1 MLKVK
6 KKIGGGNI
14 KRILYFFI
22 GIFILIS
29 INTIS
34 SAKYIIENTIDV
46 ANMNIDRTKPKIE
59 LIEIQNTNT
68 NYPKYANKTHTISF
82 KIKVT
87 EKNIKENN
95 FVKDFF
101 GFKLYENNINIAE
114 DNFSIK
120 EIESTNEGK
129 IYKIDIKGIIGNGKL
144 SMQIKEGAIIDKGGL
159 KSESQN
165 IQTGITIDNTAPV
178 GKFKEVKI
186 QDGKVNGEI
195 ILSENIRK
203 IDGWSFKDNNLKI
216 TKEFTNNI
224 SYQLPITDYAGNTS
238 NVDINITQATYINV
252 VYASHNSC
260 IGWSFG
266 YGNYDVAGKDAIKV
280 NPVYRTEALAFNIS
294 GNVDKDFVQANTY
307 IYTYWGEGSKGKC
320 TTSGLIYN
328 YGYNPGKNAFK
339 SMNSN
344 DLITINSKK
353 YFQFGGSGINGYL
366 NTDANSQNPIP
377 GEVAN
382 KYKYGIS
389 GITMKLKDY
398 SQYSIIYQILVNGAG
413 WVKTASDGSECTYN
427 HNTPMSAFRIA
438 LVPKTEK
445 QYVINQWNKDVGTF
459 NMK

>member
-1 MLKVK
+1 M
-6 KKIGGGNI
+6 
-14 KRILYFFI
+14 
-22 GIFILIS
+22 
-29 INTIS
+29 
-34 SAKYIIENTIDV
+34 ENTIDV
-46 ANMNIDRTKPKIE
+46 AKMNIDRTKPKIE

-82 KIKVT
+82 KIKIT
-87 EKNIKENN
+87 EKNIGQNN
-95 FVKDFF
+95 IVKDFF
-101 GFKLYENNINIAE
+101 GFKLDGKNIDIVNG
-114 DNFSIK
+114 NLSIK

-129 IYKIDIKGIIGNGKL
+129 IYKIDIKGISGNGKL

-203 IDGWSFKDNNLKI
+203 IDGWSFKDNNLKT

-266 YGNYDVAGKDAIKV
+266 YGNYDIAGKDAIKV
-280 NPVYRTEALAFNIS
+280 NPVYRTEALAFNIT
-294 GNVDKDFVQANTY
+294 GNIDKDFVQANTY

-328 YGYNPGKNAFK
+328 YGYNPGKNLFK
-339 SMNSN
+339 SMNSS
-344 DLITINSKK
+344 DLVTINSKK

-445 QYVINQWNKDVGTF
+445 QYVINQWNKDVGTY

>member
-1 MLKVK
+1 
-6 KKIGGGNI
+6 
-14 KRILYFFI
+14 
-22 GIFILIS
+22 
-29 INTIS
+29 
-34 SAKYIIENTIDV
+34 
-46 ANMNIDRTKPKIE
+46 MNIDRTKPKIE

-101 GFKLYENNINIAE
+101 GFKLDGNNINIAE

-195 ILSENIRK
+195 TLSENIRK
-203 IDGWSFKDNNLKI
+203 INGWSFKDNNLKI

>member
-1 MLKVK
+1 M
-6 KKIGGGNI
+6 
-14 KRILYFFI
+14 
-22 GIFILIS
+22 
-29 INTIS
+29 
-34 SAKYIIENTIDV
+34 ENTIDI

-82 KIKVT
+82 KIKVI
-87 EKNIKENN
+87 EKNIGENN

-101 GFKLYENNINIAE
+101 GFKLDENNININE
-114 DNFSIK
+114 DNFSMK

-129 IYKIDIKGIIGNGKL
+129 IYKIDIKGISGNGKL

-165 IQTGITIDNTAPV
+165 IDSGIIIDNIAPV

-195 ILSENIRK
+195 TLSENIRK
-203 IDGWSFKDNNLKI
+203 IDGWSFKEKNSKI

-238 NVDINITQATYINV
+238 SVEVSITQATYINI

-260 IGWSFG
+260 YGWSFG
-266 YGNYDVAGKDAIKV
+266 HGNYDIAGREAI
-280 NPVYRTEALAFNIS
+280 NDDPVFKTEALAFNIT
-294 GNVDKDFVQANTY
+294 GNIDLDFVQANAY
-307 IYTYWGEGSKGKC
+307 VHTYWGDNIKGKC

-328 YGYNPGKNAFK
+328 YGYNPGKNTFK
-339 SMNSN
+339 SMKSN
-344 DLITINSKK
+344 DLVTINSKK
-353 YFQFGGSGINGYL
+353 YFQLGGSGVNGVGV
-366 NTDANSQNPIP
+366 TDCNGNNPIP
-377 GEVAN
+377 EDIGWQF
-382 KYKYGIS
+382 KYGIT

-398 SQYSIIYQILVNGAG
+398 SYYSIVYQVLVNKVG
-413 WVKTASDGSECTYN
+413 WIKASSDGVECTYN
-427 HNTPMSAFRIA
+427 HTMPISAFRIA

-445 QYVINQWNKDVGTF
+445 QYVINQWNKVVGT
-459 NMK
+459 NILK

>member
-1 MLKVK
+1 
-6 KKIGGGNI
+6 
-14 KRILYFFI
+14 
-22 GIFILIS
+22 
-29 INTIS
+29 
-34 SAKYIIENTIDV
+34 
-46 ANMNIDRTKPKIE
+46 MNIDRTKPKIE

-68 NYPKYANKTHTISF
+68 NYPKYANKTHRISF

-101 GFKLYENNINIAE
+101 GFKLDENNINIVE
-114 DNFSIK
+114 NNLSIK
-120 EIESTNEGK
+120 EIENTNEGK
-129 IYKIDIKGIIGNGKL
+129 IYKIDIKGISGNGKL

-195 ILSENIRK
+195 TLSENIRK
-203 IDGWSFKDNNLKI
+203 IDGWSFKDNNSKI

-328 YGYNPGKNAFK
+328 YGYNPGKNVFK

-344 DLITINSKK
+344 DLVTINSKK

-413 WVKTASDGSECTYN
+413 WVKTSSDGSECTYN

-445 QYVINQWNKDVGTF
+445 QYVINQWNKDIGTF

>member
-1 MLKVK
+1 M
-6 KKIGGGNI
+6 
-14 KRILYFFI
+14 
-22 GIFILIS
+22 
-29 INTIS
+29 
-34 SAKYIIENTIDV
+34 ENTIDV

-87 EKNIKENN
+87 EKNIGKNN

-101 GFKLYENNINIAE
+101 GFKLDENNINIAE
-114 DNFSIK
+114 DNLSIK

-129 IYKIDIKGIIGNGKL
+129 IYKIDIKEISGNGKL
-144 SMQIKEGAIIDKGGL
+144 SMQIKEGVIIDKGGL

-165 IQTGITIDNTAPV
+165 IDSGIIIDNTAPV

-195 ILSENIRK
+195 TLSENIRK

-238 NVDINITQATYINV
+238 NVEVNITQATYINI

-260 IGWSFG
+260 YGWSFG
-266 YGNYDVAGKDAIKV
+266 HGNYDVAGKDAIKV

-344 DLITINSKK
+344 DLVTINSKK

>member
-1 MLKVK
+1 
-6 KKIGGGNI
+6 
-14 KRILYFFI
+14 
-22 GIFILIS
+22 
-29 INTIS
+29 
-34 SAKYIIENTIDV
+34 
-46 ANMNIDRTKPKIE
+46 MNIDRTKPKIE

-101 GFKLYENNINIAE
+101 GFKLDENNINIAE

-238 NVDINITQATYINV
+238 SVGVNITQATYINI

-260 IGWSFG
+260 YGWSFG

>member
-1 MLKVK
+1 M
-6 KKIGGGNI
+6 
-14 KRILYFFI
+14 
-22 GIFILIS
+22 
-29 INTIS
+29 
-34 SAKYIIENTIDV
+34 ENTIDV
-46 ANMNIDRTKPKIE
+46 AKMNIDRTKPKIE

-82 KIKVT
+82 KIKIT
-87 EKNIKENN
+87 EKNIGQNN
-95 FVKDFF
+95 IVKDFF
-101 GFKLYENNINIAE
+101 EFKLDGKNIDIVNG
-114 DNFSIK
+114 NFSIK

-129 IYKIDIKGIIGNGKL
+129 IYKIDIKGISGNGKL

-195 ILSENIRK
+195 TLSENIRK

-238 NVDINITQATYINV
+238 NVDINITQATYINI

-266 YGNYDVAGKDAIKV
+266 YGNYDIAGKDAIKV
-280 NPVYRTEALAFNIS
+280 NPVYRTEALAFNIT
-294 GNVDKDFVQANTY
+294 GNIDKDFVQANTY

-328 YGYNPGKNAFK
+328 YGYNPGKNLFK
-339 SMNSN
+339 SMNSS
-344 DLITINSKK
+344 DLVTINSKK

>member
-1 MLKVK
+1 M
-6 KKIGGGNI
+6 
-14 KRILYFFI
+14 
-22 GIFILIS
+22 
-29 INTIS
+29 
-34 SAKYIIENTIDV
+34 ENTIDV
-46 ANMNIDRTKPKIE
+46 AKMNIDRTKPKIE

-82 KIKVT
+82 KIKIT
-87 EKNIKENN
+87 EKNIGQNN
-95 FVKDFF
+95 IVKDFF
-101 GFKLYENNINIAE
+101 GFKLDGKNIDIVNG
-114 DNFSIK
+114 NLSIK

-129 IYKIDIKGIIGNGKL
+129 IYKIDIKGISGNGKL

-165 IQTGITIDNTAPV
+165 IDTGITIDNIAPV
-178 GKFKEVKI
+178 GKFKETKI

-195 ILSENIRK
+195 TLNENIRK
-203 IDGWSFKDNNLKI
+203 IDGWSFKENNLKT

-266 YGNYDVAGKDAIKV
+266 YGNYDIAGKDAIKV

-445 QYVINQWNKDVGTF
+445 QYVINQWNKDVGTY

>member
-1 MLKVK
+1 M
-6 KKIGGGNI
+6 
-14 KRILYFFI
+14 
-22 GIFILIS
+22 
-29 INTIS
+29 
-34 SAKYIIENTIDV
+34 ENTIDV
-46 ANMNIDRTKPKIE
+46 AKMNIDRTKPKIE

-82 KIKVT
+82 KIKIT
-87 EKNIKENN
+87 EKNIGQNN
-95 FVKDFF
+95 IVKDFF
-101 GFKLYENNINIAE
+101 EFKLDGKNIDIVNG
-114 DNFSIK
+114 NFSIK

-129 IYKIDIKGIIGNGKL
+129 IYKIDIKGISGNGKL

-165 IQTGITIDNTAPV
+165 IDTGITIDNIAPV
-178 GKFKEVKI
+178 GKFKETKI

-195 ILSENIRK
+195 TLNENIRK
-203 IDGWSFKDNNLKI
+203 IDGWSFKENNLKT

-266 YGNYDVAGKDAIKV
+266 YGNYDIAGKDAIKV
-280 NPVYRTEALAFNIS
+280 NPVYRTEALAFNIT
-294 GNVDKDFVQANTY
+294 GNIDKDFVQANTY

-328 YGYNPGKNAFK
+328 YGYNPGKNLFK
-339 SMNSN
+339 SMNSS
-344 DLITINSKK
+344 DLVTINSKK

-445 QYVINQWNKDVGTF
+445 QYVINQWNKDVGTY

>member
-1 MLKVK
+1 
-6 KKIGGGNI
+6 
-14 KRILYFFI
+14 
-22 GIFILIS
+22 
-29 INTIS
+29 
-34 SAKYIIENTIDV
+34 
-46 ANMNIDRTKPKIE
+46 MNIDRTKPKIE

-87 EKNIKENN
+87 EKKIKENN

-101 GFKLYENNINIAE
+101 GFKLDENNINIAE

-328 YGYNPGKNAFK
+328 YGYNPGKNVFK

>member
-1 MLKVK
+1 M
-6 KKIGGGNI
+6 
-14 KRILYFFI
+14 
-22 GIFILIS
+22 
-29 INTIS
+29 
-34 SAKYIIENTIDV
+34 ENTIDV

-87 EKNIKENN
+87 EKNIGKNN

-101 GFKLYENNINIAE
+101 GFKLDENNINIAE
-114 DNFSIK
+114 DNLSIK

-144 SMQIKEGAIIDKGGL
+144 SIQIKEGAIIDKGGL

-195 ILSENIRK
+195 TLSENIRK

-266 YGNYDVAGKDAIKV
+266 YGNYDVAGKEAIKV

-339 SMNSN
+339 SMNSS
-344 DLITINSKK
+344 DLVTINSKK

-398 SQYSIIYQILVNGAG
+398 SQYSIIYQILVKDAG

>member
-1 MLKVK
+1 
-6 KKIGGGNI
+6 
-14 KRILYFFI
+14 
-22 GIFILIS
+22 
-29 INTIS
+29 
-34 SAKYIIENTIDV
+34 
-46 ANMNIDRTKPKIE
+46 MNIDRTKPKIE

-68 NYPKYANKTHTISF
+68 NYPKYANKTHRISF

-101 GFKLYENNINIAE
+101 GFKLDGKNIDIVNG
-114 DNFSIK
+114 NLSIK

-129 IYKIDIKGIIGNGKL
+129 IYKIDIKGISGNGKL

-165 IQTGITIDNTAPV
+165 IQTGITIDNIAPV
-178 GKFKEVKI
+178 GKFKETKI

-195 ILSENIRK
+195 TLNENIRK

-266 YGNYDVAGKDAIKV
+266 YGNYDIAGKDAIKV

-307 IYTYWGEGSKGKC
+307 IYTYWGEGSNGKC

-413 WVKTASDGSECTYN
+413 WVKTESDGSECTYN

>member
-1 MLKVK
+1 
-6 KKIGGGNI
+6 
-14 KRILYFFI
+14 
-22 GIFILIS
+22 
-29 INTIS
+29 
-34 SAKYIIENTIDV
+34 
-46 ANMNIDRTKPKIE
+46 MNIDRTKPKIE

-82 KIKVT
+82 KIKIT
-87 EKNIKENN
+87 EKNIGQNN
-95 FVKDFF
+95 IVKDFF
-101 GFKLYENNINIAE
+101 EFKLDGKNIDIVNG
-114 DNFSIK
+114 NLCIK

-129 IYKIDIKGIIGNGKL
+129 IYKIDIKGISGNGKL
-144 SMQIKEGAIIDKGGL
+144 SMQIKEGVIIDNGGL

-165 IQTGITIDNTAPV
+165 IDTGITIDNIAPV

-195 ILSENIRK
+195 TLSENIRK

-216 TKEFTNNI
+216 TKGFTNNI

-366 NTDANSQNPIP
+366 NTVANSQNPIP

>member
-1 MLKVK
+1 M
-6 KKIGGGNI
+6 
-14 KRILYFFI
+14 
-22 GIFILIS
+22 
-29 INTIS
+29 
-34 SAKYIIENTIDV
+34 ENTIDV
-46 ANMNIDRTKPKIE
+46 AKMNIDRTKPKIE

-82 KIKVT
+82 KIKIT
-87 EKNIKENN
+87 EKNIGQNN
-95 FVKDFF
+95 IVKDFF
-101 GFKLYENNINIAE
+101 GFKLDGKNIDIVNG
-114 DNFSIK
+114 NLSIK

-129 IYKIDIKGIIGNGKL
+129 IYKIDIKGISGNGKL

-165 IQTGITIDNTAPV
+165 IDTGITIDNIAPV
-178 GKFKEVKI
+178 GKFKETKI

-195 ILSENIRK
+195 TLNENIRK
-203 IDGWSFKDNNLKI
+203 IDGWSFKENNLKT

-266 YGNYDVAGKDAIKV
+266 YGNYDIAGKDAIKV
-280 NPVYRTEALAFNIS
+280 NPVYRTEALAFNIT
-294 GNVDKDFVQANTY
+294 GNIDKDFVQANTY

-328 YGYNPGKNAFK
+328 YGYNPGKNLFK
-339 SMNSN
+339 SMNSS
-344 DLITINSKK
+344 DLVTINSKK

-398 SQYSIIYQILVNGAG
+398 SQYSIIYQILVNGTG

>member
-1 MLKVK
+1 
-6 KKIGGGNI
+6 
-14 KRILYFFI
+14 
-22 GIFILIS
+22 
-29 INTIS
+29 
-34 SAKYIIENTIDV
+34 
-46 ANMNIDRTKPKIE
+46 MNIDRTKPKIE

-87 EKNIKENN
+87 EKKIKENN
-95 FVKDFF
+95 FVKDFL
-101 GFKLYENNINIAE
+101 GFKLDENNINIAE

-129 IYKIDIKGIIGNGKL
+129 IYKIDIKGISGNGKL
-144 SMQIKEGAIIDKGGL
+144 SMQIKEGVIIDNGGL
-159 KSESQN
+159 KSEGQN
-165 IQTGITIDNTAPV
+165 IDTGITIDNIAPV

-195 ILSENIRK
+195 TLSENIRK

-389 GITMKLKDY
+389 VITMKLKDY

>member
-1 MLKVK
+1 M
-6 KKIGGGNI
+6 
-14 KRILYFFI
+14 
-22 GIFILIS
+22 
-29 INTIS
+29 
-34 SAKYIIENTIDV
+34 ENTIDV
-46 ANMNIDRTKPKIE
+46 AKMNIDRTKPKIE

-82 KIKVT
+82 KIKIT
-87 EKNIKENN
+87 EKNIGQNN
-95 FVKDFF
+95 IVKDFF
-101 GFKLYENNINIAE
+101 GFKLDGKNIDIVNG
-114 DNFSIK
+114 NLSIK

-129 IYKIDIKGIIGNGKL
+129 IYKIDIKGISGNGKL

-165 IQTGITIDNTAPV
+165 IDTGITIDNIAPV
-178 GKFKEVKI
+178 GKFKETKI

-195 ILSENIRK
+195 TLNENIRK
-203 IDGWSFKDNNLKI
+203 IDGWSFKENNLKT

-266 YGNYDVAGKDAIKV
+266 YGNYDIAGKDAIKV
-280 NPVYRTEALAFNIS
+280 NPVYRTEALAFNIT
-294 GNVDKDFVQANTY
+294 GNIDKDFVQANTY

-328 YGYNPGKNAFK
+328 YGYNPGKNLFK
-339 SMNSN
+339 SMNSS
-344 DLITINSKK
+344 DLVTINSKK

-398 SQYSIIYQILVNGAG
+398 SQYSIIYQILVNGTG

-445 QYVINQWNKDVGTF
+445 HVINQWNKDVGTF

>member
-1 MLKVK
+1 
-6 KKIGGGNI
+6 
-14 KRILYFFI
+14 
-22 GIFILIS
+22 
-29 INTIS
+29 
-34 SAKYIIENTIDV
+34 
-46 ANMNIDRTKPKIE
+46 MNIDRTKPKIE

-82 KIKVT
+82 KIKIT
-87 EKNIKENN
+87 EKNIGQNN
-95 FVKDFF
+95 IVKDFF
-101 GFKLYENNINIAE
+101 EFKLDGKNIDIVNG
-114 DNFSIK
+114 NLCIK

-129 IYKIDIKGIIGNGKL
+129 IYKIDIKGISGNGKL
-144 SMQIKEGAIIDKGGL
+144 SMQIKEGVIIDNGGL

-165 IQTGITIDNTAPV
+165 IDTGITIDNIAPV
-178 GKFKEVKI
+178 GKFKETKI

-195 ILSENIRK
+195 TLNENIRK
-203 IDGWSFKDNNLKI
+203 IDGWSFKENNLKT

-266 YGNYDVAGKDAIKV
+266 YGNYDIAGKDAIKV
-280 NPVYRTEALAFNIS
+280 NSVYRTEALAFNIT
-294 GNVDKDFVQANTY
+294 GNIDKDFVQANTY

-328 YGYNPGKNAFK
+328 YGYNPGKNLFK
-339 SMNSN
+339 SMNSS
-344 DLITINSKK
+344 DLVTINSKK

>member
-1 MLKVK
+1 
-6 KKIGGGNI
+6 
-14 KRILYFFI
+14 
-22 GIFILIS
+22 
-29 INTIS
+29 
-34 SAKYIIENTIDV
+34 
-46 ANMNIDRTKPKIE
+46 MNIDRTKPKIE

-87 EKNIKENN
+87 EKKIKENN

-101 GFKLYENNINIAE
+101 GFKLDENNINIAE

-129 IYKIDIKGIIGNGKL
+129 IYKIDIKGISGNGKL
-144 SMQIKEGAIIDKGGL
+144 SMQIKEGVIIDNGGL

-165 IQTGITIDNTAPV
+165 IDTGITIDNTAPV

-195 ILSENIRK
+195 TLSENIRK

-238 NVDINITQATYINV
+238 NVDINITQATYINI

-294 GNVDKDFVQANTY
+294 GNVDKDFAQANTY

>member
-1 MLKVK
+1 
-6 KKIGGGNI
+6 
-14 KRILYFFI
+14 
-22 GIFILIS
+22 
-29 INTIS
+29 
-34 SAKYIIENTIDV
+34 
-46 ANMNIDRTKPKIE
+46 MNIDRTKPKIE

-101 GFKLYENNINIAE
+101 GFKLDENNINIAE

-294 GNVDKDFVQANTY
+294 GNVDKDYVQANTY

>member
-1 MLKVK
+1 
-6 KKIGGGNI
+6 
-14 KRILYFFI
+14 
-22 GIFILIS
+22 
-29 INTIS
+29 
-34 SAKYIIENTIDV
+34 
-46 ANMNIDRTKPKIE
+46 MNIDRTKPKIE

-101 GFKLYENNINIAE
+101 GFKLDENNINIAE

-129 IYKIDIKGIIGNGKL
+129 IYKIDIKGISGNGKL
-144 SMQIKEGAIIDKGGL
+144 SMQIKEGVIIDNGGL

-165 IQTGITIDNTAPV
+165 IDTGITIDNIAPV

-195 ILSENIRK
+195 TLSENIRK

-366 NTDANSQNPIP
+366 NTDANSQSPIP

-413 WVKTASDGSECTYN
+413 WVKTASDGSECTCN

>member
-1 MLKVK
+1 
-6 KKIGGGNI
+6 
-14 KRILYFFI
+14 
-22 GIFILIS
+22 
-29 INTIS
+29 
-34 SAKYIIENTIDV
+34 
-46 ANMNIDRTKPKIE
+46 MNIDRTKPKIE

-82 KIKVT
+82 KIKIT
-87 EKNIKENN
+87 EKNIGQNN
-95 FVKDFF
+95 IVKDFF
-101 GFKLYENNINIAE
+101 EFKLDGKNIDIVNG
-114 DNFSIK
+114 NLSIK

-129 IYKIDIKGIIGNGKL
+129 IYKIDIKGISGNGKL

-165 IQTGITIDNTAPV
+165 IDTGITIDNIAPV
-178 GKFKEVKI
+178 GKFKETKI

-195 ILSENIRK
+195 TLNENIRK
-203 IDGWSFKDNNLKI
+203 IDGWSFKENNLKT

-266 YGNYDVAGKDAIKV
+266 YGNYDIAGKDAIKV
-280 NPVYRTEALAFNIS
+280 NPVYRTEALAFNIT
-294 GNVDKDFVQANTY
+294 GNIDKDFVQANTY

-328 YGYNPGKNAFK
+328 YGYNPGKNLFK
-339 SMNSN
+339 SMNSS
-344 DLITINSKK
+344 DLVTINSKK

-445 QYVINQWNKDVGTF
+445 QYVINQWNKDVGTY

>member
-1 MLKVK
+1 
-6 KKIGGGNI
+6 
-14 KRILYFFI
+14 
-22 GIFILIS
+22 
-29 INTIS
+29 
-34 SAKYIIENTIDV
+34 
-46 ANMNIDRTKPKIE
+46 MNIDRTKPKIE

-101 GFKLYENNINIAE
+101 GFKLDENNINIAE

-165 IQTGITIDNTAPV
+165 IDSGIIIDNIAPV

-195 ILSENIRK
+195 TLSENIRK
-203 IDGWSFKDNNLKI
+203 INGWSFKDNNLKI

-224 SYQLPITDYAGNTS
+224 SYRLPITDYAGNTS

-344 DLITINSKK
+344 DLVTINSKK

-413 WVKTASDGSECTYN
+413 WVKWVKTASDGSECTYN

>member
-1 MLKVK
+1 
-6 KKIGGGNI
+6 
-14 KRILYFFI
+14 
-22 GIFILIS
+22 
-29 INTIS
+29 
-34 SAKYIIENTIDV
+34 
-46 ANMNIDRTKPKIE
+46 MNIDRTKPKIE

-101 GFKLYENNINIAE
+101 GFKLDGNNINIAE

-238 NVDINITQATYINV
+238 SVGVNITQATYINI

>member
-1 MLKVK
+1 
-6 KKIGGGNI
+6 
-14 KRILYFFI
+14 
-22 GIFILIS
+22 
-29 INTIS
+29 
-34 SAKYIIENTIDV
+34 
-46 ANMNIDRTKPKIE
+46 MNIDRTKPKIE

-101 GFKLYENNINIAE
+101 GFKLDENNINIVE
-114 DNFSIK
+114 NNLSIK

-129 IYKIDIKGIIGNGKL
+129 IYKIDIKGISGNGKL

-195 ILSENIRK
+195 TLSENIRK

-328 YGYNPGKNAFK
+328 YGYNPGKNVFK

-398 SQYSIIYQILVNGAG
+398 SQYSIIYQILVNRAG

>member
-1 MLKVK
+1 
-6 KKIGGGNI
+6 
-14 KRILYFFI
+14 
-22 GIFILIS
+22 
-29 INTIS
+29 
-34 SAKYIIENTIDV
+34 
-46 ANMNIDRTKPKIE
+46 MNIDRTKPKIE

-101 GFKLYENNINIAE
+101 GFKLDENNINIVE
-114 DNFSIK
+114 NNLSIK
-120 EIESTNEGK
+120 EIEITNEGK
-129 IYKIDIKGIIGNGKL
+129 IYKIDIKGISGNGKL

-195 ILSENIRK
+195 TLNENIRK
-203 IDGWSFKDNNLKI
+203 IDGWSFKENNLKI

-294 GNVDKDFVQANTY
+294 GNVDKDFVQVNTY

-398 SQYSIIYQILVNGAG
+398 SQYSIIYQILVNGTG

>member
-1 MLKVK
+1 
-6 KKIGGGNI
+6 
-14 KRILYFFI
+14 
-22 GIFILIS
+22 
-29 INTIS
+29 
-34 SAKYIIENTIDV
+34 
-46 ANMNIDRTKPKIE
+46 MNIDRTKPKIE

-101 GFKLYENNINIAE
+101 GFKLDENNINIAE

-195 ILSENIRK
+195 TLSENIRK
-203 IDGWSFKDNNLKI
+203 INGWSFKDNNLKI

>member
-1 MLKVK
+1 
-6 KKIGGGNI
+6 
-14 KRILYFFI
+14 
-22 GIFILIS
+22 
-29 INTIS
+29 
-34 SAKYIIENTIDV
+34 
-46 ANMNIDRTKPKIE
+46 MNIDRTKPKIE

-101 GFKLYENNINIAE
+101 GFKLDENNINIAE
-114 DNFSIK
+114 NNFSIK

-159 KSESQN
+159 KSKSQN

-195 ILSENIRK
+195 TLSENIRK

-224 SYQLPITDYAGNTS
+224 SYKLPITDYAGNTS

>member
-1 MLKVK
+1 
-6 KKIGGGNI
+6 
-14 KRILYFFI
+14 
-22 GIFILIS
+22 
-29 INTIS
+29 
-34 SAKYIIENTIDV
+34 
-46 ANMNIDRTKPKIE
+46 MNIDRTKPKIE

-101 GFKLYENNINIAE
+101 GFKLDENNINIAE
-114 DNFSIK
+114 NNFSIK

-159 KSESQN
+159 KSKSQN

-195 ILSENIRK
+195 TLSENIRK

-238 NVDINITQATYINV
+238 SVGVNITQATYINV

>member
-1 MLKVK
+1 
-6 KKIGGGNI
+6 
-14 KRILYFFI
+14 
-22 GIFILIS
+22 
-29 INTIS
+29 
-34 SAKYIIENTIDV
+34 
-46 ANMNIDRTKPKIE
+46 MNIDRTKPKIE

-82 KIKVT
+82 KIKAT
-87 EKNIKENN
+87 EKKIKENN

-101 GFKLYENNINIAE
+101 GFKLDENNINIAE

-129 IYKIDIKGIIGNGKL
+129 IYKIDIKGISGNGKL

-165 IQTGITIDNTAPV
+165 IDTGITIDNIAPV
-178 GKFKEVKI
+178 GKFKETKI

-195 ILSENIRK
+195 TLNENIRK
-203 IDGWSFKDNNLKI
+203 IDGWSFKENNLKT

-266 YGNYDVAGKDAIKV
+266 YGNYDIAGKDAIKV
-280 NPVYRTEALAFNIS
+280 NPVYRTEALAFNIT
-294 GNVDKDFVQANTY
+294 GNIDKDFVQANTY

-328 YGYNPGKNAFK
+328 YGYNPGKNLFK
-339 SMNSN
+339 SMNSS
-344 DLITINSKK
+344 DLVTINSKK

-445 QYVINQWNKDVGTF
+445 QYVINQWNKDVGTY

>member
-1 MLKVK
+1 
-6 KKIGGGNI
+6 
-14 KRILYFFI
+14 
-22 GIFILIS
+22 
-29 INTIS
+29 
-34 SAKYIIENTIDV
+34 
-46 ANMNIDRTKPKIE
+46 MNIDRTKPKIE

-87 EKNIKENN
+87 EKKIKENN

-101 GFKLYENNINIAE
+101 GFKLDENNINIAE

>member
-1 MLKVK
+1 
-6 KKIGGGNI
+6 
-14 KRILYFFI
+14 
-22 GIFILIS
+22 
-29 INTIS
+29 
-34 SAKYIIENTIDV
+34 
-46 ANMNIDRTKPKIE
+46 MNIDRTKPKIE

-101 GFKLYENNINIAE
+101 GFKLDENNINIVE
-114 DNFSIK
+114 NNLSIK